1 MIGDTH
7 LDDVIVKWG
16 KNRGMQ
22 NIRRHSLN
30 TYQMP
35 SRGFYRVFFL
45 QDNSHRKW
53 EIDFQ
58 RGYVTYSSPESNLEN
73 KPQLQPESDLTT

>member
-1 MIGDTH
+1 MTGDTH

-16 KNRGMQ
+16 KIQRTK
-22 NIRRHSLN
+22 NIIRHLLN

-58 RGYVTYSSPESNLEN
+58 RGYVIYSSPENKLEN
-73 KPQLQPESDLTT
+73 KPQLQPKSDLTA